1 MKISLRILIVGV
13 LAVIELYVFS
23 SFLHVNGGINNQSIY
38 PLDSKP
44 YGLTYGDWTA
54 KWWQWALSIPT
65 KDNPVVDETGEKC
78 GAGQNDT
85 NVWFLAGT
93 GGGKVTRS
101 CTIPAGKAILIP
113 IINVQC
119 DYSTPE
125 SKTESDL
132 RQCAKEDQDKATNL
146 HVAIDGVAITD
157 LSKYR
162 VQSPLF
168 NVTRPPDNTSGLP
181 AGTTQSVSDGFWI
194 LLKPLPPGK
203 HEIRFSGSLVDY
215 TATAPLNFISD
226 ATYNLMIPS
235 Q

>member
-1 MKISLRILIVGV
+1 MVVLRKLIVGV
-13 LAVIELYVFS
+13 MVLIELGAFS
-23 SFLHVNGGINNQSIY
+23 SFLHVYGAIGNVGIY
-38 PLDSKP
+38 PVESKP
-44 YGLTYGDWTA
+44 YGLTYGQWTA

-78 GAGQNDT
+78 GVGQNDT

-93 GGGKVTRS
+93 GGGKITRT
-101 CTIPAGKAILIP
+101 CTVPAGKAIFFP
-113 IINVQC
+113 MINVQC

-125 SKTESDL
+125 LKTESDL
-132 RQCAKEDQDKATNL
+132 RVCAKEDQDKATNL
-146 HVAIDGVAITD
+146 QATVDGVAITD
-157 LSKYR
+157 LKKYR

-181 AGTTQSVSDGFWI
+181 AGTTQSVSDGYWI
-194 LLKPLPPGK
+194 LLKPLTPGK

-226 ATYNLMIPS
+226 STYQITVGK
-235 Q
+235 